1 MKIGINGYE
10 AVVPRFGFDEN
21 SIPRRVGS
29 SEVCF
34 QLIKELAIIDKK
46 NEYTIYLPIAPTSD
60 MPKEND
66 NWHYK
71 IIPSVKLWTVFGL
84 NKSLLRDNLDVFFSP
99 SHYGPI
105 IAKFPQV
112 ISILDL
118 SYKYFPEAF
127 KKNDLYKLALW
138 GRYSVSR
145 AKKII
150 TISDSSKND
159 IIKEYKV
166 SEDKVH
172 VIPLGIKDI
181 KDSNMTKD
189 ELVSKYS
196 INNPYILFVGTLQPR
211 KNLVRLIEAFKI
223 ISESNKKLDLVIV
236 GRRGWLYDEILEAP
250 KTFNVEENVKFLE
263 TVDDSDLPALYKNA
277 ETFVLPSLY
286 EGFGL
291 PVLEAMKYG
300 CPVVASNSS
309 SLPEAGGKAAL
320 YFDPYNVDDIA
331 KAILKVVDDPKKQ
344 ASMKKEGLVQV
355 AKFSWEKAAR
365 MTLETLTE
373 AALK

>member
-21 SIPRRVGS
+21 SLPRRVGS

-34 QLIKELAIIDKK
+34 QLIREFAAIDKK
-46 NEYTIYLPIAPTSD
+46 NEYTIYLPTAPTSD
-60 MPKEND
+60 MPKETD
-66 NWHYK
+66 KWHYK
-71 IIPSVKLWTVFGL
+71 IIPSVKIWTIFGL
-84 NKSLLRDNLDVFFSP
+84 NRSLLGDNLDVFFSP
-99 SHYGPI
+99 SHYGPLLV
-105 IAKFPQV
+105 KFPQV

-150 TISDSSKND
+150 TISESSKND
-159 IIKEYKV
+159 IIKEYSV
-166 SEDKVH
+166 SEDKVQ

-181 KDSNMTKD
+181 KESNMTKD
-189 ELVSKYS
+189 ELSKKYS

-223 ISESNKKLDLVIV
+223 ISDSNNKIDLVIV
-236 GRRGWLYDEILEAP
+236 GRRGWLYDEILDAP
-250 KTFNVEENVKFLE
+250 KTFNVEANVKFLE

-277 ETFVLPSLY
+277 DVFVLPSLY

-300 CPVVASNSS
+300 CPVVASNIS

-331 KAILKVVDDPKKQ
+331 KTIKKVIDDPKQQTK
-344 ASMKKEGLVQV
+344 MKKDGLDQV
-355 AKFSWEKAAR
+355 SKFSWEKAAR